1 MHKKDQKDAGIIFHP
16 LNEALLMSEK
26 IPYTLEYTVRCSPH
40 ILFEFLATASGLQEW
55 FADEVKVHED
65 TYSFAWNQSAENALV
80 VETVPDELVRYRWEG
95 APESEYFEFH
105 VKRSEV
111 TGETV
116 LLVTD
121 FAERDEIGDQRRLW
135 DSQLKELFHRIG
147 A

>member
-1 MHKKDQKDAGIIFHP
+1 
-16 LNEALLMSEK
+16 MSKK

-55 FADEVKVHED
+55 FAEEVKVHED
-65 TYSFAWNQSAENALV
+65 VFSFFWNQSAENALV
-80 VETVPDELVRYRWEG
+80 VETTPDELVRYRWEE
-95 APESEYFEFH
+95 APESEYFEFK

-121 FAERDEIGDQRRLW
+121 FAEKEEIADQSRLW
-135 DSQLKELFHRIG
+135 DAQLKELFHRIG